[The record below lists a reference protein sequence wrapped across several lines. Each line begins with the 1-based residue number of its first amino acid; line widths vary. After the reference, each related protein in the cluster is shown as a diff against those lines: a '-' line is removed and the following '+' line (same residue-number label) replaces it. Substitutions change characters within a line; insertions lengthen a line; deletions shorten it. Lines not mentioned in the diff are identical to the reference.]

1 MWIADSLEKTLM
13 LGKEEKGTAED
24 NMLGWHHWLNGHESE
39 QALEDGEGQGSLVCC
54 SPWGHKESDMTEWLN
69 SHCTKLKLVSVGNS
83 EELHMINL
91 KVFLTNGPWS
101 WGSCSPISIYH
112 RQRTAPKRIIC
123 LALPSHSVC
132 VNLEE
137 ALTWRVGK
145 KCLDQCEWRKCGWV
159 SKSATFILKAN
170 EGKKSYKIEKYKK
183 IHI

>member
-24 NMLGWHHWLNGHESE
+24 DMLGWHHWLNGHESE

-54 SPWGHKESDMTEWLN
+54 SPWGHKESDMTEWLNN

-132 VNLEE
+132 VNLEK
-137 ALTWRVGK
+137 ALTWRVIDACSWK
-145 KCLDQCEWRKCGWV
+145 KMFRPV
-159 SKSATFILKAN
+159 RV
-170 EGKKSYKIEKYKK
+170 KKMWMGF
-183 IHI
+183 